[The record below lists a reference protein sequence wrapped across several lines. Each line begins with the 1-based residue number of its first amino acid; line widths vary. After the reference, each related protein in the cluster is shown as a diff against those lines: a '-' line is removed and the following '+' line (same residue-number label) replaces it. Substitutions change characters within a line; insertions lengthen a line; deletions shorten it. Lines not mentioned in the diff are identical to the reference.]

1 MINST
6 GNRLTME
13 IRRQSNLAQQIAR
26 TQIEVSTGR
35 RILSASDDPVAAARV
50 ATIRQAQSDD
60 SVWKANLSLGG
71 SLSAQADS
79 VLQTMSERLA
89 RAQELIV
96 AGANQSLSPADR
108 VTVGLELRG
117 IADEIDSL
125 AATRSSLGD
134 PLFAS
139 GPATAI
145 RFGES
150 TVFAPVPARAD
161 VFETGGSAISALVR
175 TAATSV
181 DSGNAAQIGTSLT
194 AIKGSVD
201 HVADANADVGVRG
214 ARIERL
220 RETLAS
226 RGIEYASERSG
237 LEDTDL
243 SEAIARLNGQTITLQ
258 AAQAAFARI
267 NSQTLFDI
275 LS

>member
-60 SVWKANLSLGG
+60 SVWKANLSLGS

-96 AGANQSLSPADR
+96 SGANQSLSPADR
-108 VTVGLELRG
+108 ATVGLELRG

-150 TVFAPVPARAD
+150 TVFAPVPARVD

-175 TAATSV
+175 SAATSV
-181 DSGNAAQIGTSLT
+181 DSGNAAQIGASLT
-194 AIKGSVD
+194 AIKASVD

-220 RETLAS
+220 RETLAT

>member
-35 RILSASDDPVAAARV
+35 RIQTASDDPVAAARV

-71 SLSAQADS
+71 SLAAQADD

-89 RAQELIV
+89 RAQELLV
-96 AGANQSLSPADR
+96 SGASQSLSTADR
-108 VTVGLELRG
+108 ATVGLELRG

-125 AATRSSLGD
+125 AATRSSLGE
-134 PLFAS
+134 PLFAN
-139 GPATAI
+139 GPPPAI

-161 VFETGGSAISALVR
+161 IFEIGGNTISNLVR

-181 DSGNAAQIGTSLT
+181 EGGNAAQIGASLT
-194 AIKGSVD
+194 AVKGSVD
-201 HVADANADVGVRG
+201 QIADANADVGVRG

-220 RETLAS
+220 RETLSA

-243 SEAIARLNGQTITLQ
+243 SEAIARLNAQTITLE

-267 NSQTLFDI
+267 NRRTLFDI
-275 LS
+275 LG

>member
-35 RILSASDDPVAAARV
+35 RIQTASDDPVAAARV

-60 SVWKANLSLGG
+60 AVWKANLSLGG
-71 SLSAQADS
+71 SLAAQADG

-96 AGANQSLSPADR
+96 AGASQSLSPSDR
-108 VTVGLELRG
+108 QSVGLELRG

-125 AATRSSLGD
+125 VATRSSLGE
-134 PLFAS
+134 PLFSVAQ
-139 GPATAI
+139 PPAI
-145 RFGES
+145 RFGEA

-161 VFETGGSAISALVR
+161 IFEVGGTAISGLVR

-181 DSGNAAQIGTSLT
+181 EGGNGGQIAASLT

-201 HVADANADVGVRG
+201 QIADANADIGVRA

-220 RETLAS
+220 RETLAT

-243 SEAIARLNGQTITLQ
+243 SEAIARLNAQTITLE

-267 NSQTLFDI
+267 NRQTLFDI

>member
-13 IRRQSNLAQQIAR
+13 IRRQSGLAQQIAR

-35 RILSASDDPVAAARV
+35 RIQSASDDPVAAARV

-71 SLSAQADS
+71 SLAAQADT

-96 AGANQSLSPADR
+96 AGASQSLSAADR
-108 VTVGLELRG
+108 VTVRLELRG

-125 AATRSSLGD
+125 AATRSSLGE

-139 GPATAI
+139 AAPPAI

-161 VFETGGSAISALVR
+161 IFEIGGSAIGGLVR

-181 DSGNAAQIGTSLT
+181 EGGNSTQIAASLS

-201 HVADANADVGVRG
+201 HIADANADVGVRG

-220 RETLAS
+220 RETLIS
-226 RGIEYASERSG
+226 RGIDYASERPS

>member
-35 RILSASDDPVAAARV
+35 RIQTASDDPVAAARV

-60 SVWKANLSLGG
+60 TVWKANLSLGG
-71 SLSAQADS
+71 SLAAQADD

-89 RAQELIV
+89 RAQELLV
-96 AGANQSLSPADR
+96 SGASQSLSAADR
-108 VTVGLELRG
+108 ATVGLELRG

-125 AATRSSLGD
+125 AATRSSLGE
-134 PLFAS
+134 PLFAN
-139 GPATAI
+139 GPPPAI

-161 VFETGGSAISALVR
+161 IFEIGGNTISSLVR

-181 DSGNAAQIGTSLT
+181 EGGNSGQIGASLT

-201 HVADANADVGVRG
+201 QIADANADVGVRG

-220 RETLAS
+220 RETLTA

-243 SEAIARLNGQTITLQ
+243 SEAIARLNAQTITLE

-267 NSQTLFDI
+267 NRRTLFDI
-275 LS
+275 LG

>member
-35 RILSASDDPVAAARV
+35 RIQTASDDPVAAARV

-60 SVWKANLSLGG
+60 AVWKSNLSLGS
-71 SLSAQADS
+71 SLAAQADG
-79 VLQTMSERLA
+79 VLQTVSERLA

-96 AGANQSLSPADR
+96 AGANQSLSPSDR
-108 VTVGLELRG
+108 GSIGLELRG

-125 AATRSSLGD
+125 AATRSSLGE
-134 PLFAS
+134 PLFATDQ
-139 GPATAI
+139 PRPI

-150 TVFAPVPARAD
+150 TVFAPVPARGD
-161 VFETGGSAISALVR
+161 IFEIGGTTISDLVR

-181 DSGNAAQIGTSLT
+181 EAGNAGQISSSLT
-194 AIKGSVD
+194 AIKDSV
-201 HVADANADVGVRG
+201 VQIADANADVGVRG
-214 ARIERL
+214 ARIDRL
-220 RETLAS
+220 GETLAT

-243 SEAIARLNGQTITLQ
+243 SEAIARLNAQTITLQ

-267 NSQTLFDI
+267 NRQTLFDI
-275 LS
+275 LG

>member
-60 SVWKANLSLGG
+60 NVWKANLSLGG

-96 AGANQSLSPADR
+96 SGANQSLSAADR

-175 TAATSV
+175 AAATSV

-214 ARIERL
+214 ARI
-220 RETLAS
+220 
-226 RGIEYASERSG
+226 
-237 LEDTDL
+237 
-243 SEAIARLNGQTITLQ
+243 
-258 AAQAAFARI
+258 
-267 NSQTLFDI
+267 NSQLACRRRHTFTI
-275 LS
+275 LH

>member
-35 RILSASDDPVAAARV
+35 RIQSASDDPVAAARV

-71 SLSAQADS
+71 SLTAQADG

-96 AGANQSLSPADR
+96 AGASQSLSAADR
-108 VTVGLELRG
+108 V
-117 IADEIDSL
+117 
-125 AATRSSLGD
+125 

-139 GPATAI
+139 ATPPAI

-161 VFETGGSAISALVR
+161 IFEIGGNAISGLVR

-181 DSGNAAQIGTSLT
+181 EGGNGTQIAASLT

-201 HVADANADVGVRG
+201 HIADANADVGVRG

-220 RETLAS
+220 RETLIS
-226 RGIEYASERSG
+226 RGIEYASERST

>member
-13 IRRQSNLAQQIAR
+13 IRRQSGLAQQIAR

-35 RILSASDDPVAAARV
+35 RIQSASDDPVAAARV

-71 SLSAQADS
+71 SLAAQADA

-96 AGANQSLSPADR
+96 AGASQSLSASDR
-108 VTVGLELRG
+108 ATVGLELRG

-125 AATRSSLGD
+125 AATRSSLGE

-139 GPATAI
+139 AAPTAI

-201 HVADANADVGVRG
+201 HIADANADVGVRG

-220 RETLAS
+220 RETLTT
-226 RGIEYASERSG
+226 RGIEYASERST

>member
-35 RILSASDDPVAAARV
+35 RIQTASDDPVAAARV
-50 ATIRQAQSDD
+50 ATLRQAQSDD

-71 SLSAQADS
+71 SLTAQADG

-96 AGANQSLSPADR
+96 AGASQSLSAADR

-125 AATRSSLGD
+125 AATRSSLGE

-139 GPATAI
+139 GPPPAI

-150 TVFAPVPARAD
+150 TVFAPVPARTD
-161 VFETGGSAISALVR
+161 IFEIGGSAISGLVR

-181 DSGNAAQIGTSLT
+181 EGGNSAQIAASLT

-201 HVADANADVGVRG
+201 HIADANADVGVRG

-220 RETLAS
+220 RETLIS
-226 RGIEYASERSG
+226 RGIDYAAERST

>member
-35 RILSASDDPVAAARV
+35 RIQTASDDPVAAARV

-60 SVWKANLSLGG
+60 AVWKSNLSLGS
-71 SLSAQADS
+71 SLAAQADG
-79 VLQTMSERLA
+79 VLQTVSERLA

-96 AGANQSLSPADR
+96 AGANQSLSPSDR
-108 VTVGLELRG
+108 GSIGLELRG

-125 AATRSSLGD
+125 AATRSSLGE
-134 PLFAS
+134 PLFATDQ
-139 GPATAI
+139 PRPI

-150 TVFAPVPARAD
+150 TVFAPVPARGD
-161 VFETGGSAISALVR
+161 IFEISGTTISDLVR

-181 DSGNAAQIGTSLT
+181 EAGNAGQISSSLT
-194 AIKGSVD
+194 TIKDSVD
-201 HVADANADVGVRG
+201 QIADANADIGVRG
-214 ARIERL
+214 ARIDRL
-220 RETLAS
+220 GETLAT

-243 SEAIARLNGQTITLQ
+243 SEAIARLNAQTITLQ

-267 NSQTLFDI
+267 NRQTLFDI
-275 LS
+275 LG

>member
-35 RILSASDDPVAAARV
+35 RIQTASDDPVAAARV

-60 SVWKANLSLGG
+60 AVWKANLSLGG
-71 SLSAQADS
+71 SLAAQADG

-96 AGANQSLSPADR
+96 AGASQSLSPSDR
-108 VTVGLELRG
+108 QSVGLELRG

-125 AATRSSLGD
+125 VATRSSLGE
-134 PLFAS
+134 PLFS
-139 GPATAI
+139 VVQPPAI
-145 RFGES
+145 RFGEA

-161 VFETGGSAISALVR
+161 IFEVGGTAISGLVR

-181 DSGNAAQIGTSLT
+181 EGGNGGQIAASLT

-201 HVADANADVGVRG
+201 QIADANADIGVRA

-220 RETLAS
+220 RETLAT

-243 SEAIARLNGQTITLQ
+243 SEAIARLNAQTITLE

-267 NSQTLFDI
+267 NRQTLFDI

>member
-35 RILSASDDPVAAARV
+35 RILAASDDPVAAARV
-50 ATIRQAQSDD
+50 STIRQAQSDD

-71 SLSAQADS
+71 SLAVQVDS

-96 AGANQSLSPADR
+96 AGASQSLSTADR
-108 VTVGLELRG
+108 AAVGLELRG

-125 AATRSSLGD
+125 SATRSSLGD

-150 TVFAPVPARAD
+150 TVFAPVPTRAD
-161 VFETGGSAISALVR
+161 VFEISGNTISSFVR

-181 DSGNAAQIGTSLT
+181 EGGNASQIGASLT
-194 AIKGSVD
+194 AIKGSID
-201 HVADANADVGVRG
+201 HIADANADVGVRG

-220 RETLAS
+220 RETLIT

>member
-35 RILSASDDPVAAARV
+35 RIQSASDDPVAAARV

-71 SLSAQADS
+71 SLAAQADG

-96 AGANQSLSPADR
+96 AGASQSLSPADR
-108 VTVGLELRG
+108 ATVGLELRG

-125 AATRSSLGD
+125 AATRSSLGE
-134 PLFAS
+134 PLFAND
-139 GPATAI
+139 PATAI

-150 TVFAPVPARAD
+150 AVFAPVPARAD

-181 DSGNAAQIGTSLT
+181 DGGNAAQIGASLT

-201 HVADANADVGVRG
+201 HIADANADVGVRG

-220 RETLAS
+220 RETLTS
-226 RGIEYASERSG
+226 RGIEYASERSE